1 MRVRKI
7 LSLSSCLSRRV
18 YFVDQEEKS
27 MLFFKCRCCFAL
39 SGSGPNSRTSQLF
52 ISLREDGGSFGRELW
67 ETPIGEV
74 VEGMENVRAFYSG
87 YGDMPPVRLKS

>member
-1 MRVRKI
+1 MLMRI
-7 LSLSSCLSRRV
+7 II
-18 YFVDQEEKS
+18 
-27 MLFFKCRCCFAL
+27 AHA
-39 SGSGPNSRTSQLF
+39 GSGPNSRTSQLF

-87 YGDMPPVRLKS
+87 YGDMPPVRLKSYGQLCLARLTITLTYTA